1 MGSHDAHS
9 ARSFGGFILSPIGG
23 GIISLLLFPT
33 GCDRDLPGFGEPQEI
48 LSPCPSGQETDFL
61 GLTLG
66 GLVGTV
72 DAAGAVVI
80 GFVFALAF
88 YGIAAFMD
96 SKS

>member
-1 MGSHDAHS
+1 MGSQDADS

-33 GCDRDLPGFGEPQEI
+33 GCDRGLPTFGEPQGI

-61 GLTLG
+61 GLRLW

-72 DAAGAVVI
+72 DEVGALVI
-80 GFVFALAF
+80 GFLFALAF
-88 YGIAAFMD
+88 YGVADILD